1 MRKEHEQY
9 RYDIDGLRA
18 VAVSS
23 VIFCHAGLAYFKGG
37 FVGVDVFFVISGYL
51 ITTILDRECRSGT
64 FSLVTFYERR
74 ARRLMPAFFA
84 VMATSIPFAWAWLS
98 PTNLKEFGQ
107 SLGAASLFAS
117 NIFFYLR
124 TNYFAPL
131 TEFKPLLHMW
141 SLSVEEQYYVIFPFI
156 LIIGIKVTRRK
167 WGTTALVGTIL
178 LISLASAEIAQHLNQ
193 SMFAF
198 YLLPTRAWELMA
210 GALVALTP
218 EVNSLSNRVKQLG
231 STLGLAMVTLAIFA
245 FDAHTP
251 TPGIQTVLPVLGA
264 ALIIAFGAP
273 GSCVYAVLSN
283 GVMRWIGLISYSAYL
298 WHQPVLAFA
307 RTHAVGKLPLAAI
320 LGLIALTFGL
330 AYLSWR
336 FVEQPFRSKKFGRS
350 FIFSGTAIGLGVLLL
365 FAAGAQLTAGFA
377 KQRLTPR
384 QYELLHQEA
393 KTLSASCNTEGDAN
407 LVPSKACEYFNGPV
421 KWAVLGDSHA
431 GPVAFGL
438 ADALK
443 AQGVG
448 VKHLAFNG
456 CAPSTAPMSW

>member
-231 STLGLAMVTLAIFA
+231 STLGLAMVTLAIDHCLRSA
-245 FDAHTP
+245 GLLRLRRVEQWCDALDWADQLQRIPVAP
-251 TPGIQTVLPVLGA
+251 TRFGFCSHARCGKA
-264 ALIIAFGAP
+264 ASCCNFGVDRP
-273 GSCVYAVLSN
+273 N
-283 GVMRWIGLISYSAYL
+283 L
-298 WHQPVLAFA
+298 W
-307 RTHAVGKLPLAAI
+307 
-320 LGLIALTFGL
+320 FGL
-330 AYLSWR
+330 SQL
-336 FVEQPFRSKKFGRS
+336 
-350 FIFSGTAIGLGVLLL
+350 AIC
-365 FAAGAQLTAGFA
+365 GATIQIQ
-377 KQRLTPR
+377 KIWP
-384 QYELLHQEA
+384 
-393 KTLSASCNTEGDAN
+393 
-407 LVPSKACEYFNGPV
+407 
-421 KWAVLGDSHA
+421 
-431 GPVAFGL
+431 
-438 ADALK
+438 
-443 AQGVG
+443 
-448 VKHLAFNG
+448 
-456 CAPSTAPMSW
+456 